1 MDSGPSQYPLP
12 IARALQAAESDP
24 THGAAWALADA
35 ITLYLGAM
43 AVGQYSR
50 ATLVG
55 DAEPDPTLN
64 RSLRSLRRVLP
75 GQWLLW
81 SARGLAQTPGGAV
94 ERLSEWYEQRGAGPV
109 ADAYAS
115 LLSTMRGRL
124 GYEGEYGERPEAS
137 PRDLLELVDQ
147 YRVRLKKV
155 GEEALDEESKARVAG
170 ALAGGLRALLE
181 APFFADYQ
189 LYAPGERKLLM
200 GPEPRMP
207 MPPLTVPTGAAELA
221 TLLLYPPGEMPDF
234 TKRPRLNEERQPL
247 FPLDPL
253 LVYAHCPMCDEYRV
267 AALREV
273 ADGAPL
279 YAGLDPACGHPVRLP
294 VEGAEG

>member
-24 THGAAWALADA
+24 THGAPWALADA
-35 ITLYLGAM
+35 ITCYLGAV

-55 DAEPDPTLN
+55 EAELDPTLN

-81 SARGLAQTPGGAV
+81 TARGLAQTPGGAV
-94 ERLSEWYEQRGAGPV
+94 EGLSEWYERRESGAISE
-109 ADAYAS
+109 AYSA
-115 LLSTMRGRL
+115 LLNTMRERL
-124 GYEGEYGERPEAS
+124 GYGGEYGERPAAS

-170 ALAGGLRALLE
+170 ALAGGLRTLLR

-200 GPEPRMP
+200 GMEPRMP
-207 MPPLTVPTGAAELA
+207 MPPLTVPPGAAELA
-221 TLLLYPPGEMPDF
+221 TLLIYPPGEMPDF
-234 TKRPRLNEERQPL
+234 TKRPKLNEERQPL

-253 LVYAHCPMCDEYRV
+253 LVYAHCPRCDEFRV

-273 ADGAPL
+273 ADGSPL
-279 YAGLDPACGHPVRLP
+279 YAGLDPACGHPIRLP
-294 VEGAEG
+294 IESAEG